1 MHLFILLTYKVYVL
15 NNARVHGRESSVTY
29 VGEFCRNCEV
39 AEVSESEVEGDKLE
53 MVHSTISS
61 STAQSS

>member
-1 MHLFILLTYKVYVL
+1 MYVL

-29 VGEFCRNCEV
+29 VGGLCRNCEV
-39 AEVSESEVEGDKLE
+39 AEVSEREVEGDKLE